1 MQRININF
9 VVIFLF
15 RIRFIVNTSTKRTY
29 CYPNL
34 NNMNTAI
41 SLKIKLIAL
50 FLFLSLSAFTQ
61 NRKYEILGKVD
72 VENGTTSGLK
82 ITIFENAKKIKTSTI
97 DKNGKF
103 QYKLDFGNDYMLVF
117 NKEGFVTKKVSI
129 STFVPPEILERD
141 NKFPPFQFN
150 VNLFP
155 AYEGVDLSIFDQP
168 MGMIMYDKE
177 LDDFDYDKD
186 YDKQIRDAIRKA
198 EEEARKKAKELAEKN
213 KNKEKAYNDAITKGD
228 LCFKNK
234 KYELAKLAYKDA
246 LDVKPKEEYPKN
258 QITKIDKLLAEQAKQ
273 LAKQKALDEKYQQ
286 IITKADKAFQAE
298 IYTEAKTN
306 YQSAL
311 AVKPNENYPKNQIK
325 KIEEILA
332 DKAKQLAEEEALEEK
347 YQKLITKADNE
358 FKTENYTEA
367 KTNYLSALEIKPN
380 GNYPKE
386 QIKKIEKILTDKA
399 KQLAEQKALE
409 NKYRQ
414 LITTADKE
422 FKAENYTEAKTNYQ
436 SALEIKPTKD
446 YPKEQIKKIEE
457 ILADKAKQ
465 LAEQK
470 ALNKKYQQIIAKAD
484 KEFQT
489 ENYTDA
495 KTDYQSALEIK
506 PNEEYPL
513 NQIKKIDNILD
524 NKAKQLAE
532 QKALDE
538 KYNKIIAK
546 ADKKFQTEDY
556 TDAKTNYQSALE
568 IKPNENYPKE
578 QIKKIEA
585 ILSKQAKEKALEEKY
600 QQLITKADKEF
611 KSDNY
616 IAAKTNYQSALEI
629 KPNEKY
635 PLNQI
640 KKIEEILAEQKRK
653 EQLALEKKNIE
664 DNYNAIIKKADE
676 LFNTENYND
685 AKTAYNDALKIFSN
699 KKYPKKQI
707 AKIEIILA
715 KKLRKE
721 ARNKEIQK
729 RYDLLIKKA
738 DEYYEKEI
746 HKTATARYKM
756 ALKLKP
762 EENYPKQQIAKI
774 EAFFKEQQELNKR
787 YKALI
792 KDADKLYAKK
802 NYDMAKT
809 TYQKALVTKPSEE
822 YPRDMIAKIDLFKI
836 DEMHKYAEFKV
847 QNKRYNDL
855 LVIAD
860 KQFNDKEY
868 ERAKA
873 SYNKMLEIKP
883 KEKYPQQQIAKID
896 AIFAERQR
904 KTEEAEQLAKEQKER
919 AEKYRMLIANG
930 DRLFKDKSWQPSIGY
945 YEKAAVIKPEESY
958 PKEQI
963 EKAKAE
969 LQKITDRERE
979 QQENEQKYNELIALG
994 DKNFNTEKY
1003 QEAQK
1008 NYREA
1013 LKIKD
1018 KNYPKEQ
1025 LRRIAI
1031 ILQKIESEKE
1041 NQRKLQ
1047 EQYET
1052 QIAKGDE
1059 FFNDEE
1065 FGAARH
1071 HYQQAIEIKPEEEYP
1086 KEKLQEI
1093 AELLAKA
1100 EKVNKTV
1107 TNNTNNTDKKTSI
1120 REEKLYAELI
1130 EKGDKNFKA
1139 EHYTVAKV
1147 MYNRALKLFQRDYPK
1162 QQLEEI
1168 ARLVREGKIA
1178 LLTEA
1183 YEEAIAKG
1191 DDALNNKEYGVAKFY
1206 YKKAMAIAK
1215 EEDYPRQ
1222 QLQEITNIIDEKKA
1236 YHRKK
1241 AYEKAI
1247 NKADK
1252 ALAEGDKSMARFYYK
1267 KALRL
1272 QPKADYPA
1280 KQLNEL
1286 NEN

>member
-1 MQRININF
+1 
-9 VVIFLF
+9 
-15 RIRFIVNTSTKRTY
+15 
-29 CYPNL
+29 
-34 NNMNTAI
+34 MNTAI
-41 SLKIKLIAL
+41 SLKIKLITL

-72 VENGTTSGLK
+72 VENGTTAGLRV
-82 ITIFENAKKIKTSTI
+82 TIFENAKKIKTSSI

-234 KYELAKLAYKDA
+234 KYELAKLAYEDA

-258 QITKIDKLLAEQAKQ
+258 QITKIDKLLAEQAKL

-286 IITKADKAFQAE
+286 IITKADKEFQKE
-298 IYTEAKTN
+298 NYTNAKTD

-311 AVKPNENYPKNQIK
+311 AVKPNENYPKNQIR

-332 DKAKQLAEEEALEEK
+332 DKAKQLAEKKALEEK
-347 YQKLITKADNE
+347 YQQLITQADKE
-358 FKTENYTEA
+358 FQAENYTEA

-380 GNYPKE
+380 
-386 QIKKIEKILTDKA
+386 
-399 KQLAEQKALE
+399 E
-409 NKYRQ
+409 N
-414 LITTADKE
+414 
-422 FKAENYTEAKTNYQ
+422 
-436 SALEIKPTKD
+436 

-457 ILADKAKQ
+457 ILADKAKQLAEKKALEEKYKQLITKADKEFQTENYTEAKTNYQAALEIKPNENYPKEQIKKTDKILDEKAKQ

-484 KEFQT
+484 KEFQ
-489 ENYTDA
+489 EKNYTNA
-495 KTDYQSALEIK
+495 KTDYQAALEIK
-506 PNEEYPL
+506 PNEEYPI
-513 NQIKKIDNILD
+513 NQIKKIENILN

-532 QKALDE
+532 QKALNK
-538 KYNKIIAK
+538 KYKQLITK
-546 ADKKFQTEDY
+546 ADKEFQTENY
-556 TDAKTNYQSALE
+556 TEAKTNYQAALE

-585 ILSKQAKEKALEEKY
+585 ILTKQAKEKALEEKY

-629 KPNEKY
+629 KPNEDY
-635 PLNQI
+635 PKNQI

-699 KKYPKKQI
+699 RKYPKKQI

-715 KKLRKE
+715 KKLKEE
-721 ARNKEIQK
+721 ARNKEIQE
-729 RYDLLIKKA
+729 RYDLLVKKA
-738 DEYYEKEI
+738 DEYYKKEI
-746 HKTATARYKM
+746 YKTAITRYKM
-756 ALKLKP
+756 ALKLKQ
-762 EENYPKQQIAKI
+762 EENYPKQQIEKI
-774 EAFFKEQQELNKR
+774 EAFFKEQQELEKL

-792 KDADKLYAKK
+792 KDADKQYEKK
-802 NYDMAKT
+802 NYDIAKA
-809 TYQKALVTKPSEE
+809 TYQKALSTKPSAE

-836 DEMHKYAEFKV
+836 EEMHKYAEFKV
-847 QNKRYNDL
+847 QMKRYNDL

-868 ERAKA
+868 EPAKA

-904 KTEEAEQLAKEQKER
+904 KIEEAEKLAKEQKEK
-919 AEKYRMLIANG
+919 AEKYRILIANG
-930 DRLFKDKSWQPSIGY
+930 DRLFKDKLWQQSIGY
-945 YEKAAVIKPEESY
+945 YEKASVINPKENY

-969 LQKITDRERE
+969 LQKIADIERE
-979 QQENEQKYNELIALG
+979 QQEKEQKYNDLIALG
-994 DKNFNTEKY
+994 DQNFNQKKF

-1018 KNYPKEQ
+1018 KKYPKEQ

-1041 NQRKLQ
+1041 KQRKLQ

-1052 QIAKGDE
+1052 QIAKGDK

-1093 AELLAKA
+1093 EELLAKTD
-1100 EKVNKTV
+1100 KVTQTA
-1107 TNNTNNTDKKTSI
+1107 TNNTNNPDKKTSI
-1120 REEKLYAELI
+1120 REEKFYAELI

-1191 DDALNNKEYGVAKFY
+1191 DDALKNKEYGVAKFY
-1206 YKKAMAIAK
+1206 YKKAITMAK
-1215 EEDYPRQ
+1215 DEDYPRQ
-1222 QLQEITNIIDEKKA
+1222 QLKEITNRIAEEKA
-1236 YHRKK
+1236 YDKK
-1241 AYEKAI
+1241 EAYEKAI

-1252 ALAEGDKSMARFYYK
+1252 ALAEGNKSTARFYYK

-1272 QPKADYPA
+1272 QPKADYPVQ
-1280 KQLNEL
+1280 QLKAL
-1286 NEN
+1286 NNNK